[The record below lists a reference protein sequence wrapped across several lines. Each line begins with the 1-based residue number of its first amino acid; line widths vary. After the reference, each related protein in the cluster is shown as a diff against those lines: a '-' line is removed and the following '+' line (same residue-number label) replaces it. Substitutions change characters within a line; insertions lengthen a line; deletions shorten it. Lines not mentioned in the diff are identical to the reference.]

1 SFIGVPLIATLPTR
15 KAWLFI
21 RLQLTTKYPIMIRM
35 QVFPFVVFEI
45 NMRWFI
51 WLILLSFTG
60 FCQGKTVGFPDLKQT
75 NQKKLSIEMVISRIR
90 ETRRSDEKLAEFSL
104 DPDCPAKFK
113 QKINAHIESI
123 RTLQIGELSPDFK
136 VDKFQLSH
144 FHPGTKQILIL
155 FYSPSCFH
163 CTELLI
169 DLIPYVKSQKLS
181 VIALQIDNDTNP
193 WVFPNDWILIK
204 ATEKIRKD
212 YGVFSTPSLYII
224 ETKSHKISGLPE
236 NMEQLKSMKPL
247 F

>member
-1 SFIGVPLIATLPTR
+1 
-15 KAWLFI
+15 
-21 RLQLTTKYPIMIRM
+21 M

-45 NMRWFI
+45 KMRSFI

-60 FCQGKTVGFPDLKQT
+60 FCQGKSVGFPDFKQS

-90 ETRRSDEKLAEFSL
+90 ETRRSDSLHYGDALDFYYPKIAATGKNDWIEKLAEFSL

-113 QKINAHIESI
+113 QKINAHILSI
-123 RTLQIGELSPDFK
+123 RTLQIGELAPDFI
-136 VDKFQLSH
+136 VDKFQLSY

-204 ATEKIRKD
+204 ATEKIRKA
-212 YGVFSTPSLYII
+212 YGVFSTPSLYLMNN
-224 ETKSHKISGLPE
+224 ESRKISCLPE
-236 NMEQLKSMKPL
+236 NMEQLKSMEIL

>member
-1 SFIGVPLIATLPTR
+1 
-15 KAWLFI
+15 
-21 RLQLTTKYPIMIRM
+21 M

-45 NMRWFI
+45 NMRYFI
-51 WLILLSFTG
+51 WLFLLSYTG
-60 FCQGKTVGFPDLKQT
+60 FCQVKSDVFPDLKQS
-75 NQKKLSIEMVISRIR
+75 NQKKISIEMVISRIR
-90 ETRRSDEKLAEFSL
+90 EAKLSNSLHYGDVLDFYYPKIAATGKKEWVEKLAEFSL

-123 RTLQIGELSPDFK
+123 RTLQIGELAPDFI

-144 FHPGTKQILIL
+144 FHLGTKQILIL

-169 DLIPYVKSQKLS
+169 DLIPYVKAQKLP

-193 WVFPNDWILIK
+193 WVFPNDWIKIK
-204 ATEKIRKD
+204 ATEKIRQD
-212 YGVFSTPSLYII
+212 YGVYSTPSLYLMN
-224 ETKSHKISGLPE
+224 SGSRKISGLPE
-236 NMEQLKSMKPL
+236 NMDQLKSMEPL

>member
-1 SFIGVPLIATLPTR
+1 
-15 KAWLFI
+15 
-21 RLQLTTKYPIMIRM
+21 M

-51 WLILLSFTG
+51 WLILLSYTG
-60 FCQGKTVGFPDLKQT
+60 FCQGKSEVFPDFKRS

-90 ETRRSDEKLAEFSL
+90 ETRLSDSLQYGDALDFYYPKIAATGKNDWIEKLAEFSL

-144 FHPGTKQILIL
+144 FLPGTKQILIL

-169 DLIPYVKSQKLS
+169 DLIPYVKSQNLP

-193 WVFPNDWILIK
+193 WVFPSDWIQIK
-204 ATEKIRKD
+204 ATEKIRKA

-236 NMEQLKSMKPL
+236 NMEQLKSMGTL

>member
-1 SFIGVPLIATLPTR
+1 
-15 KAWLFI
+15 
-21 RLQLTTKYPIMIRM
+21 M

-60 FCQGKTVGFPDLKQT
+60 FCQGKSEVFPDFKQS

-90 ETRRSDEKLAEFSL
+90 ETSLSDSLNYGDALDFYYPKIAATGKNEWVEKLAEFSL

-123 RTLQIGELSPDFK
+123 RTLQIGELAPDFI
-136 VDKFQLSH
+136 VEKFQLNH

-169 DLIPYVKSQKLS
+169 DLIPFVKSQKLP

-193 WVFPNDWILIK
+193 WVFPIEWIQIK
-204 ATEKIRKD
+204 ATEKIRQA
-212 YGVFSTPSLYII
+212 YGVFSTPSLYLMNN
-224 ETKSHKISGLPE
+224 ESRKISGLPE
-236 NMEQLKSMKPL
+236 NMEQLKSMEPL

>member
-1 SFIGVPLIATLPTR
+1 
-15 KAWLFI
+15 
-21 RLQLTTKYPIMIRM
+21 M

-51 WLILLSFTG
+51 WLTLLSFTG
-60 FCQGKTVGFPDLKQT
+60 FCQGKSVGFPDFKQS

-90 ETRRSDEKLAEFSL
+90 ETRVSDSLHYGDALDYYYPKIAATGKNEWVEKLAEFSL
-104 DPDCPAKFK
+104 DPDCPAKYK

-123 RTLQIGELSPDFK
+123 RTLQIGELAPDFIIEE
-136 VDKFQLSH
+136 FQLSH

-169 DLIPYVKSQKLS
+169 DLIPYVKSQKLP

-193 WVFPNDWILIK
+193 WVFPVDWILIK
-204 ATEKIRKD
+204 ATEKIREA
-212 YGVFSTPSLYII
+212 YGVFSTPSLYLMNN
-224 ETKSHKISGLPE
+224 ESRKISGLPE
-236 NMEQLKSMKPL
+236 NMEQLKSMEPL

>member
-1 SFIGVPLIATLPTR
+1 
-15 KAWLFI
+15 
-21 RLQLTTKYPIMIRM
+21 
-35 QVFPFVVFEI
+35 
-45 NMRWFI
+45 MRCFI

-60 FCQGKTVGFPDLKQT
+60 FCQGNSEGFPDFRQS

-90 ETRRSDEKLAEFSL
+90 ETRVSDSLHYGDALDFYYPKIAATGKNDWIEKLAEFSL

-144 FHPGTKQILIL
+144 FLPGTKQILIL

-193 WVFPNDWILIK
+193 WVFPSDWIQIK
-204 ATEKIRKD
+204 ATEKIRQA
-212 YGVFSTPSLYII
+212 YGVFSTPSLYLMNN
-224 ETKSHKISGLPE
+224 ESRKISGLPE

>member
-1 SFIGVPLIATLPTR
+1 
-15 KAWLFI
+15 
-21 RLQLTTKYPIMIRM
+21 M
-35 QVFPFVVFEI
+35 QVFLFVVFEI
-45 NMRWFI
+45 NMRVFL
-51 WLILLSFTG
+51 WLIFLSFTG
-60 FCQGKTVGFPDLKQT
+60 FCQNKAEVFPDYKES

-90 ETRRSDEKLAEFSL
+90 ETRRSDSLHYGDALDFYYPKIAATGKNEWVEKLAEFSL
-104 DPDCPAKFK
+104 DPDCPAKLK

-236 NMEQLKSMKPL
+236 NMEQLKSMEIL

>member
-1 SFIGVPLIATLPTR
+1 
-15 KAWLFI
+15 
-21 RLQLTTKYPIMIRM
+21 M
-35 QVFPFVVFEI
+35 QVFLYVVYEI
-45 NMRWFI
+45 KMRVFL
-51 WLILLSFTG
+51 WLIFLSFTG
-60 FCQGKTVGFPDLKQT
+60 FCQNKAEVFPDYKES

-90 ETRRSDEKLAEFSL
+90 ETRRSDSLHYGDALDFYYPKIAATGKNEWVEKLAEFSL
-104 DPDCPAKFK
+104 DPDCPAKYK

-123 RTLQIGELSPDFK
+123 RTLQIGELAPGFI

-204 ATEKIRKD
+204 ATEKIRKA
-212 YGVFSTPSLYII
+212 YGVFSTPSLYLMNN
-224 ETKSHKISGLPE
+224 ESRKISGLPE
-236 NMEQLKSMKPL
+236 NMEQLKSMENL

>member
-1 SFIGVPLIATLPTR
+1 
-15 KAWLFI
+15 
-21 RLQLTTKYPIMIRM
+21 
-35 QVFPFVVFEI
+35 
-45 NMRWFI
+45 
-51 WLILLSFTG
+51 
-60 FCQGKTVGFPDLKQT
+60 
-75 NQKKLSIEMVISRIR
+75 MVISRIR
-90 ETRRSDEKLAEFSL
+90 EAKLSNSLHYGDVLDFYYPKIAATGKKEWVEKLAEFSL

-123 RTLQIGELSPDFK
+123 RTLQIGELAPDFI

-169 DLIPYVKSQKLS
+169 DLIPYVKAQKLP

-193 WVFPNDWILIK
+193 WVFPNDWIKIK
-204 ATEKIRKD
+204 ATEKIRQD
-212 YGVFSTPSLYII
+212 YGVYSTPSLYLMN
-224 ETKSHKISGLPE
+224 SGSRKISGLPE
-236 NMEQLKSMKPL
+236 NMDQLKSMEPL

>member
-1 SFIGVPLIATLPTR
+1 
-15 KAWLFI
+15 
-21 RLQLTTKYPIMIRM
+21 M
-35 QVFPFVVFEI
+35 QVFLFVVFEI
-45 NMRWFI
+45 NMRAFI
-51 WLILLSFTG
+51 WLILLSYSG
-60 FCQGKTVGFPDLKQT
+60 FCQGKSEVFPDFKQS
-75 NQKKLSIEMVISRIR
+75 NKKQLSIEMVISRIR
-90 ETRRSDEKLAEFSL
+90 ETRRSDSLHYGDALDFYYPKIAATGKNDWIEKLAEFSL
-104 DPDCPAKFK
+104 DPNCPAKFK
-113 QKINAHIESI
+113 RKINAHIESI
-123 RTLQIGELSPDFK
+123 RTLQIGELAPDFI

-169 DLIPYVKSQKLS
+169 DLIPFVKSQKLP

-193 WVFPNDWILIK
+193 WVFPIEWIQIK
-204 ATEKIRKD
+204 ATEKIREA

-236 NMEQLKSMKPL
+236 NMEQLKNMEPL

>member
-1 SFIGVPLIATLPTR
+1 MR
-15 KAWLFI
+15 
-21 RLQLTTKYPIMIRM
+21 
-35 QVFPFVVFEI
+35 VFL
-45 NMRWFI
+45 
-51 WLILLSFTG
+51 WLIFLSYTG
-60 FCQGKTVGFPDLKQT
+60 FCQNKAAVFPDYKQY
-75 NQKKLSIEMVISRIR
+75 NQKKLSIEMVIYRIR
-90 ETRRSDEKLAEFSL
+90 ETRRSDSLHYGDALDFYYPKIAATGKNEWVEKLAEFSL